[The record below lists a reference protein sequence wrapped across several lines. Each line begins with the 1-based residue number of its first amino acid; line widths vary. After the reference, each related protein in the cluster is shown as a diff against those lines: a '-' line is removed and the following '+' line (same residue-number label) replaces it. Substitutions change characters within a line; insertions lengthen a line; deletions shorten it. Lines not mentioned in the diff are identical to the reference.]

1 MSDGTR
7 ETFAKARRWLIDE
20 CKSCAEVLASNK
32 SIVLKKIGQRKLAE
46 IYAAIQAI
54 DIAKKKL
61 TSGALQPQIGKSSV
75 DKPGLSNEE
84 T

>member
-7 ETFAKARRWLIDE
+7 ETFAKARRWLIGE
-20 CKSCAEVLASNK
+20 CKSCAEVLAGNK
-32 SIVLKKIGQRKLAE
+32 SIVFKKIAQRKLAE

-54 DIAKKKL
+54 DIARKKL
-61 TSGALQPQIGKSSV
+61 TPSKPPLLIEKSPA

>member
-1 MSDGTR
+1 MRDDTR

-20 CKSCAEVLASNK
+20 CKSCAEVLAGNK
-32 SIVLKKIGQRKLAE
+32 SIVFKKIAQRKLAE

-61 TSGALQPQIGKSSV
+61 TSDVPQQQVGKSPA
-75 DKPGLSNEE
+75 DKSGLYNE
-84 T
+84 

>member
-1 MSDGTR
+1 MRDDTR

-20 CKSCAEVLASNK
+20 CKSCAEVQAGNK
-32 SIVLKKIGQRKLAE
+32 SIVFKKIAQRKLAE

-61 TSGALQPQIGKSSV
+61 TSDVPQQQVGK
-75 DKPGLSNEE
+75 
-84 T
+84 

>member
-1 MSDGTR
+1 MRDDTR

-20 CKSCAEVLASNK
+20 CKSCAEVLADNK
-32 SIVLKKIGQRKLAE
+32 SIVFKKIAQRKLAE

-61 TSGALQPQIGKSSV
+61 TSDVPQQQVGKSPA
-75 DKPGLSNEE
+75 DKSGLYNE
-84 T
+84 

>member
-1 MSDGTR
+1 MIDRTP
-7 ETFAKARRWLIDE
+7 ETFARARRWLIDE

-32 SIVLKKIGQRKLAE
+32 GIALKKIAQRKLAE

-54 DIAKKKL
+54 DIARKRL
-61 TSGALQPQIGKSSV
+61 TPSEPPRQIERSPV
-75 DKPGLSNEE
+75 DEAGQSTKE